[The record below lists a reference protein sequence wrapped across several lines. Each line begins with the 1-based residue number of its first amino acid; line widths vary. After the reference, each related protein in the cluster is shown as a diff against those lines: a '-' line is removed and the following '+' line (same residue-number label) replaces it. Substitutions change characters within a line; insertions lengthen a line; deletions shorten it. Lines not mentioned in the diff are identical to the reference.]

1 MCAVCGVR
9 CTVYDMIVCGVWCCI
24 LIQILTLLLP
34 HRYVVPRFTRAAPS
48 DLDTSRI
55 HHGLPRVL
63 CGTGLLR
70 RKGDLEDLLYRG
82 SHDDGA
88 RSESAPDVESAGASP
103 RPAESRAAAAI
114 CRDLNRTHGLHAFQ
128 RYVTRTVVGAVRQ
141 RVLGVQGVPGV
152 GPTMAVWR
160 WWCRCTRV

>member
-1 MCAVCGVR
+1 MCVCAVCGAAYLYR
-9 CTVYDMIVCGVWCCI
+9 FR
-24 LIQILTLLLP
+24 LSFFL
-34 HRYVVPRFTRAAPS
+34 RYVVPRFTRAAPS

-82 SHDDGA
+82 SHDDCA
-88 RSESAPDVESAGASP
+88 RSESAPDVESAGALP
-103 RPAESRAAAAI
+103 RPTESRAAAAI
-114 CRDLNRTHGLHAFQ
+114 CRDLNRAHGLHAFQ

-141 RVLGVQGVPGV
+141 KVQGV
-152 GPTMAVWR
+152 GPTIPV
-160 WWCRCTRV
+160 VV